1 MKIANSIKIPFKI
14 HIIKG
19 IQKFLFSFNNQSI
32 KKLTMYNQQT
42 NSLYNKGISHKK
54 FSLFIKTQSTPNPHF
69 IKFLPGQKVME
80 EGETHDFQNKRQA
93 LISEL
98 ATRLFD
104 IQGINKV
111 FYGGDYISVGKE
123 ELVDWDNLKP
133 QVIDTIVEHF
143 SNGKALFSERP
154 VDENEIDESDSETV
168 QLIKEI
174 IATRVRPIVQEDGG
188 DVKFVEFDEETGVVY
203 LQMKGSCSGCPSSG
217 VTLKNGIER
226 MLTHYVGEVTAVEE
240 FFDEEE

>member
-1 MKIANSIKIPFKI
+1 MKITKSLKTPLKNLLKQVNIPFSFKI
-14 HIIKG
+14 SNKITST
-19 IQKFLFSFNNQSI
+19 L
-32 KKLTMYNQQT
+32 LTYSYKT
-42 NSLYNKGISHKK
+42 IYNKAKAHKN
-54 FSLFIKTQSTPNPHF
+54 FSVFIKTQSTPNPHF
-69 IKFLPGQKVME
+69 LKFLPGQKIMD
-80 EGETHDFQNKRQA
+80 EGETYDFQNKRQA

-104 IQGINKV
+104 IEGINKV

-123 ELVDWDNLKP
+123 ELVEWDNLKP

-143 SNGKALFSERP
+143 TNGKDLFNERP
-154 VDENEIDESDSETV
+154 IDDNEINENDSETV

-174 IATRVRPIVQEDGG
+174 ITTRVRPIVQEDGG
-188 DVKFVEFDEETGVVY
+188 DIKFVEFDEETGVVY

-240 FFDEEE
+240 FFDEDEE